1 VVAWRENITHQ
12 YETQQ
17 NLDKVSLK
25 MTRNRKNRSLIYVR
39 CRFCGQVFNE
49 NSDKALT
56 KWSKHIASCEKK
68 HKEMQQL
75 ARAS

>member
-1 VVAWRENITHQ
+1 VVAWQENITPQ
-12 YETQQ
+12 YENQQ

-39 CRFCGQVFNE
+39 CLFCGQVFNE
-49 NSDKALT
+49 NSDKAFA
-56 KWSKHIASCEKK
+56 KWSKHIASCERK
-68 HKEMQQL
+68 HKEMQQR